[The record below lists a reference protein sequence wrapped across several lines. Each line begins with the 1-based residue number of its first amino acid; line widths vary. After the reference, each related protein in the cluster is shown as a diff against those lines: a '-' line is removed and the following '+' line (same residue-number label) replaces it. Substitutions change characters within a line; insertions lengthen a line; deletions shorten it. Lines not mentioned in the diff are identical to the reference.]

1 MLHVFAWVRNAHFC
15 SVHAAK
21 IPGQSWSSSHLIS
34 VLFYHHAALQARACW
49 LSSCC
54 WELTDCA
61 PSMLDI
67 WLHAAAHKV
76 CVQLCCR
83 EEKNPFIY
91 IYKKYNIL
99 QQKISF
105 LFSPS
110 PKTGLSSAQLHS
122 DGVLGWLNGWAVL
135 GPLHMSICILGHC
148 STLESKCQLR
158 KVPSHAGY
166 LNVSWFSPSAFL
178 SLPKL
183 SLYLFHV
190 GTGTSQA
197 LAVLFLFPRWRLG
210 SAEARILV
218 LGYKTEQGKGSALPK
233 MFCMGKTK
241 KTLHLQFDR
250 WM

>member
-1 MLHVFAWVRNAHFC
+1 MH
-15 SVHAAK
+15 
-21 IPGQSWSSSHLIS
+21 IS
-34 VLFYHHAALQARACW
+34 AVCTQPKSLGRVG
-49 LSSCC
+49 
-54 WELTDCA
+54 
-61 PSMLDI
+61 
-67 WLHAAAHKV
+67 AAAIWSQCCFITTLPFKPGHAGWAAAAGSSLTALR
-76 CVQLCCR
+76 LCWIYGYTLQPTKSVFSCAAGG
-83 EEKNPFIY
+83 KKTFLYTY
-91 IYKKYNIL
+91 IYVYIKYNFL

-110 PKTGLSSAQLHS
+110 PKTGLSLAQLHS
-122 DGVLGWLNGWAVL
+122 DGVLGWLSGWAVL